1 VKKTNV
7 LLFKNKNESNVDK
20 IELKINN
27 ELLEEKVFAKYLG
40 IIVDN
45 KLTWENHIKHI
56 NTKLTKSNAFLVKL
70 RHYVNEKIMKN
81 LYNAFVQPHLD

>member
-1 VKKTNV
+1 MKKTNV

-40 IIVDN
+40 IIFDN
-45 KLTWENHIKHI
+45 KLITVKYY
-56 NTKLTKSNAFLVKL
+56 LTVLVPACTAY
-70 RHYVNEKIMKN
+70 RY
-81 LYNAFVQPHLD
+81 